1 MLAVDCVVL
10 CPRFT
15 QLLFAI
21 FGLLGLKDLCMS
33 GEIGTPSGVSRVCKC
48 FKNFKCVP
56 SLKDLRQQ
64 PYKRCVE
71 SS

>member
-33 GEIGTPSGVSRVCKC
+33 GEIGTPSLEFVSVSRILSV
-48 FKNFKCVP
+48 FPV
-56 SLKDLRQQ
+56 
-64 PYKRCVE
+64 
-71 SS
+71 